1 MKTRNAI
8 VLWSKNRKD
17 GKSAIATGPLRKWRG
32 ESRASMFDTLRFTPI
47 EGDIRSGIPKID
59 GPRQAA
65 ALTVLSNRWTE
76 LEQAV
81 IGIGRATL
89 DQTPRASDKTVFVG
103 PTAYNFLNVFLKPP
117 RGLLS
122 SGQSLSEHPL
132 YTIDCASRGEALA
145 VFAILSSHLSYW
157 WWHTHGDGF
166 HVSRRTIASFPFG
179 IETISG
185 DPGRRL
191 AACGEE
197 LWSTICTSPV
207 ISLNRGKTSL
217 AFTPNGYDGM
227 RRKADEILAE
237 VAGLDSAFVDELQQ
251 FTAHTVAATLRPHE
265 TGKPK
270 ESEGA

>member
-1 MKTRNAI
+1 M
-8 VLWSKNRKD
+8 
-17 GKSAIATGPLRKWRG
+17 
-32 ESRASMFDTLRFTPI
+32 
-47 EGDIRSGIPKID
+47 
-59 GPRQAA
+59 
-65 ALTVLSNRWTE
+65 
-76 LEQAV
+76 
-81 IGIGRATL
+81 
-89 DQTPRASDKTVFVG
+89 
-103 PTAYNFLNVFLKPP
+103 
-117 RGLLS
+117 
-122 SGQSLSEHPL
+122 
-132 YTIDCASRGEALA
+132 
-145 VFAILSSHLSYW
+145 FAILSSHLSYW